1 MPSGFSSRCPS
12 GEQLGPHDGGRPIL
26 PDPPTVSCTGAKS
39 PDLSIRREVLL
50 VAILNSLVNLFSG
63 AMLLLF
69 AVRFMR
75 VGIERL
81 WSARLRASVGE
92 DTSMLRGLARGTA
105 LGFIMQGATVVM
117 LMAAGLAG
125 VGAVPVSAAAM
136 VALGAD
142 MGSALAVVFLQ
153 LPVSALGPLAT
164 LVGASLY
171 LNSGE
176 PRLRNGGRILLG
188 LGLVFLSLSIIRT
201 TVEPI
206 GSAPFTT
213 AVAEY
218 LTRDPVAAAL
228 AGVALTLVMHSSVAA
243 ILTAVAFAG
252 HAALGPAAAL
262 GFVLGCNVGSAL
274 LPMWLLRREAAR
286 SRIVALVV
294 ATLRLAAAAL
304 LVVIV
309 GSMRDGIDSVAVSAS
324 NAMLGGHLAFNLL
337 LLLMAPFCRSFGR
350 WLELRAIAEQDR
362 SGEELPQGL
371 VDDPGLAAPAI
382 KRRLSAM
389 LDVASAMLDEATSAN
404 PDKDKMASLER
415 RMNAGLGGI
424 RDIYSRLTTTNE
436 DALAS
441 VQQIVDFAI
450 RIERCGDV
458 LAGKFLIL
466 RLDEVNGHY
475 QFTEEGKLEISRMV
489 DAVRRSIIL
498 AHETAWTTDFDAAER
513 LVRHKQH
520 VAELEEQ
527 SRHEHLARLR
537 RGNLT
542 SLSSSNQ
549 HLEIIAALKEINSK
563 FATIAY
569 AVLDQQGAL
578 TKTRLIQSADAGA

>member
-1 MPSGFSSRCPS
+1 M
-12 GEQLGPHDGGRPIL
+12 D
-26 PDPPTVSCTGAKS
+26 
-39 PDLSIRREVLL
+39 
-50 VAILNSLVNLFSG
+50 ILNSLVNLFSG

-69 AVRFMR
+69 SVRFMR
-75 VGIERL
+75 IGIERL
-81 WSARLRASVGE
+81 WSARLRASLAE
-92 DTSMLRGLARGTA
+92 DASMLKGLVRGTA
-105 LGFIMQGATVVM
+105 LGFVMQGATVVM

-125 VGAVPVSAAAM
+125 AGAVPVSAATI

-142 MGSALAVVFLQ
+142 LGSALAVVFLQ
-153 LPVSALGPLAT
+153 LPVSALGPLAI
-164 LVGASLY
+164 LIGASLY
-171 LNSGE
+171 LNGPE
-176 PRLRNGGRILLG
+176 PRLRNGGRIVLG
-188 LGLVFLSLSIIRT
+188 LGLVFLSLSIIRA

-206 GSAPFTT
+206 GSASFTT

-218 LTRDPVAAAL
+218 LTRDPIAAAL
-228 AGVALTLVMHSSVAA
+228 AGIALTLVMHSSVAA
-243 ILTAVAFAG
+243 ILTAVAFSG
-252 HAALGPAAAL
+252 HALLGPAAAL
-262 GFVLGCNVGSAL
+262 GFVLGCNAGSAL
-274 LPMWLLRREAAR
+274 LPIWLLRREAPR
-286 SRIVALVV
+286 SRIVALTV
-294 ATLRLAAAAL
+294 ATLRLTAAAL

-309 GSMRDGIDSVAVSAS
+309 GTLRAGIDSAPISAS
-324 NAMLGGHLAFNLL
+324 NAMLAGHLAFNMLL
-337 LLLMAPFCRSFGR
+337 LTLAPFCRSLAR
-350 WLELRAIAEQDR
+350 WLESRSTAEQDS
-362 SGEELPQGL
+362 SGEELPSGL

-389 LDVASAMLDEATSAN
+389 LDVASAMLDESTSAN
-404 PDKDKMASLER
+404 PDKEKMAGLER
-415 RMNAGLGGI
+415 RMNAGLSGI
-424 RDIYSRLTTTNE
+424 RDIYSRLTTTDE
-436 DALAS
+436 VALDS

-450 RIERCGDV
+450 RVERCGDV

-466 RLDEVNGHY
+466 RLDQVNGQY
-475 QFTEEGKLEISRMV
+475 RFTEEGRLEISRLV

-563 FATIAY
+563 LATIAY
-569 AVLDQQGAL
+569 AVLDRQGAL
-578 TKTRLIQSADAGA
+578 TKTRLIQPEEATI